1 MVHSPELS
9 IVIPVYCEEQHLV
22 EVIQTIHAHVQELN
36 TSYEF
41 ILVDD
46 GSTDNTWTI
55 LVEQAAV
62 NPWLRPLR
70 LSRNFGKE
78 QALSAGLDVAGGQAV
93 LVMDGDLQ
101 HPPELIGDM
110 VRIWRETDAEVVL
123 GKKRIYQRDS
133 LLKRGGSRLFYWMLR
148 VLSGYDLRAVSDF
161 RLMDRRVVDA
171 WKAMEERTI
180 FFRGMMAWMGFKQV
194 DIFFDVPPRIGG
206 ASGWSVLRL
215 AAHALRAI
223 VAFSSRPLYLII
235 VGGVVFFIMGVVL
248 GLMALYQFAVGT
260 AVSGFTTV
268 ILLILIASSLL
279 MFGQGLIGIYLAGI
293 YNEIK
298 RRPRYIIAQAI
309 NHDSPTE

>member
-1 MVHSPELS
+1 MSATPELS
-9 IVIPVYCEEQHLV
+9 LVIPVYCEETHLV
-22 EVIQTIHAHVQELN
+22 EVIDTIHAHVKALN
-36 TSYEF
+36 LSYEF

-46 GSTDNTWTI
+46 GSTDNTWAV

-110 VRIWRETDAEVVL
+110 VRIWRETGAEVVL
-123 GKKRIYQRDS
+123 GKKRTYERDS
-133 LLKRGGSRLFYWMLR
+133 LLKRGGSRFFYWMLR
-148 VLSGYDLRAVSDF
+148 SLSGYDLHDVSDF

-171 WKAMEERTI
+171 WKGMEERTI

-194 DIFFDVPPRIGG
+194 DIYFDVPPRIGG

-223 VAFSSRPLYLII
+223 IAFSSRPLYLII
-235 VGGVVFFIMGVVL
+235 GGGVVFFIMGLVL
-248 GLMALYQFAVGT
+248 GIIALYQFIAGIALT
-260 AVSGFTTV
+260 GFTTV
-268 ILLILIASSLL
+268 ILLLLIASSLL
-279 MFGQGLIGIYLAGI
+279 MFGQGLIGIYLASI

-298 RRPRYIIAQAI
+298 RRPRYIIAERR
-309 NHDSPTE
+309 NSPH